1 MQSREHWTA
10 GCSGPGKNGM
20 NASAFRLKIAA
31 RLSGLAALLVFLP
44 GALADEAGEESA
56 VIEKSGMYSKYIG
69 GTTDVFDK
77 YLGDIGVLTE
87 EQLLPALLSALRQ
100 LSKYAVPAEL
110 PEIYR
115 VPQERLQEMACTGK
129 CAVLGTYRPG
139 EGIYLDE
146 RLNPE
151 TSLFDRSVL
160 LHELVHYVQEL
171 NGELSDMRPCD
182 RWYHREQEAY
192 AIQKNF
198 LMLVGSPVRVGY
210 SANQSTCD

>member
-1 MQSREHWTA
+1 
-10 GCSGPGKNGM
+10 M
-20 NASAFRLKIAA
+20 NASACCLRPVA

-44 GALADEAGEESA
+44 AALAAEAGEEPA
-56 VIEKSGMYSKYIG
+56 VVEKSGMYSNYVG
-69 GTTDVFDK
+69 HNTDVFDK

-87 EQLLPALLSALRQ
+87 AQLLPALLSALRQ

-115 VPQERLQEMACTGK
+115 VTQERLQEMACSGK

-151 TSLFDRSVL
+151 NSLFDRSVL
-160 LHELVHYVQEL
+160 LHELVHYAQEL

-192 AIQKNF
+192 AIQKKF

-210 SANQSTCD
+210 SANQSTCDD

>member
-1 MQSREHWTA
+1 MSTPV
-10 GCSGPGKNGM
+10 SG
-20 NASAFRLKIAA
+20 LKIATRMTA
-31 RLSGLAALLVFLP
+31 LAAVLVFVP
-44 GALADEAGEESA
+44 AASADEAGEQA
-56 VIEKSGMYSKYIG
+56 APAEKSGMYSNYATSPNG
-69 GTTDVFDK
+69 YDK
-77 YLGDIGVLTE
+77 YLGDTGVLTE
-87 EQLLPALLSALRQ
+87 AQLLPALLSALRQ

-110 PEIYR
+110 PQVYR
-115 VPQERLQEMACTGK
+115 VSQERLQEMACSGK
-129 CAVLGTYRPG
+129 CAVLGTFRPG

-146 RLNPE
+146 RLKPE

-171 NGELSDMRPCD
+171 NGELSDLRPCD

-210 SANQSTCD
+210 SANQSTCDD

>member
-1 MQSREHWTA
+1 
-10 GCSGPGKNGM
+10 M
-20 NASAFRLKIAA
+20 NASAFCLKTAA
-31 RLSGLAALLVFLP
+31 RLSGLAALLVSLP
-44 GALADEAGEESA
+44 AALAAEAGEEPA
-56 VIEKSGMYSKYIG
+56 VVEKSGMYSNYIG
-69 GTTDVFDK
+69 RTTDVFDK

-87 EQLLPALLSALRQ
+87 AELLPALLSALRQ
-100 LSKYAVPAEL
+100 LSKYPVSVSV

-115 VPQERLQEMACTGK
+115 VSQERLQELACSGK
-129 CAVLGTYRPG
+129 CTVLGTYRPG

-151 TSLFDRSVL
+151 NSLFDRSVL
-160 LHELVHYVQEL
+160 LHELVHYVQEM
-171 NGELSDMRPCD
+171 NGELSDMRPCE

-210 SANQSTCD
+210 SANQSTCDD